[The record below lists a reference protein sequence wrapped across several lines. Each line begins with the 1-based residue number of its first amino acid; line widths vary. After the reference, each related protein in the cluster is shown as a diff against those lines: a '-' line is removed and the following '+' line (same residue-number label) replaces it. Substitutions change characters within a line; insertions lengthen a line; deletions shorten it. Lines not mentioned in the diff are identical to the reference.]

1 LLSSKGREMREKE
14 IEIDLEGTKAGII
27 YHQFQGI
34 EVKTFLV
41 SFAEGRRSLSTREGF
56 KKVRVVVNNYNPPP
70 LWEFVH
76 KNYDAYRNKIFS
88 DLNLSSAKTAMLC
101 TGADMDN
108 FALKREEYQEFKVF
122 ALVTAGTKSNA
133 QRIGIDKAGSLERE
147 GKFETL
153 GTINVIVLTN
163 ASLSE
168 GALARGIITLTE
180 AKVIALEDLDI
191 RSSYNPEIR
200 ATGTGTDNAIIV
212 SGEGPRINYLGG
224 HSKMGELMARAVTS
238 AVKEAIFKQDGI
250 KRYD

>member
-1 LLSSKGREMREKE
+1 MREKE
-14 IEIDLEGTKAGII
+14 IEIDLEGTRAQII

-34 EVKTFLV
+34 EVKTFLA
-41 SFAEGRRSLSTREGF
+41 SFAKERRCLSTREGF
-56 KKVRVVVNNYNPPP
+56 KNIKVVANHYNPPA

-76 KNYDAYRNKIFS
+76 QNCDAYMNKIFS
-88 DLNLSSAKTAMLC
+88 DLNLSSAKTAMLL

-108 FALKREEYQEFKVF
+108 LVVKKEEYLELKVF

-133 QRIGIDKAGSLERE
+133 QRIGVDKAGSLERD
-147 GKFETL
+147 GRFETL

-163 ASLSE
+163 ALLSE
-168 GALARGIITLTE
+168 GAMARGMITLTE

-191 RSSYNPEIR
+191 RSSYDPEIR

-212 SGEGPRINYLGG
+212 SGQGARIDYLGG

-238 AVKEAIFKQDGI
+238 AVKEAIFKQNGI
-250 KRYD
+250 K

>member
-1 LLSSKGREMREKE
+1 MREKE
-14 IEIDLEGTKAGII
+14 IKIDLEGTRVQIV
-27 YHQFQGI
+27 YHQFQGV
-34 EVKTFLV
+34 ELKTFLA
-41 SFAEGRRSLSTREGF
+41 SFAEVRRCLSTREGF
-56 KKVRVVVNNYNPPP
+56 KKVKVVANHYNPPP

-76 KNYDAYRNKIFS
+76 QNYDAYVNKILS
-88 DLNLSSAKTAMLC
+88 DLNLSPAKTAMLL

-108 FALKREEYQEFKVF
+108 LALKKEEYQEFKVF

-147 GKFETL
+147 GRFESL

-168 GALARGIITLTE
+168 GAMNRGMITLTE
-180 AKVIALEDLDI
+180 AKIIALEDLDI

-212 SGEGPRINYLGG
+212 SGQGPRINYLGG

-250 KRYD
+250 G

>member
-1 LLSSKGREMREKE
+1 MKEKE
-14 IEIDLEGTKAGII
+14 IEIDLEGTKARII

-34 EVKTFLV
+34 EVKTFLA
-41 SFAEGRRSLSTREGF
+41 SFAKGRRCLSTREGF
-56 KKVRVVVNNYNPPP
+56 KEVKVVANHYNPPV

-76 KNYDAYRNKIFS
+76 QNPNAHVNKIFS
-88 DLNLSSAKTAMLC
+88 DLNLPPAETAILL

-108 FALKREEYQEFKVF
+108 LALRKEEYQEFKIVT
-122 ALVTAGTKSNA
+122 LVTAGTKSNA
-133 QRIGIDKAGSLERE
+133 QRIGVDKAGSLERD
-147 GKFETL
+147 GRFETL
-153 GTINVIVLTN
+153 GTINMIVLTN

-168 GALARGIITLTE
+168 EAMTRGIITLTE

-212 SGEGPRINYLGG
+212 SGEGPRIDYLGG
-224 HSKMGELMARAVTS
+224 HAKMGELMARAVTS

-250 KRYD
+250 KMP

>member
-1 LLSSKGREMREKE
+1 MKKKE
-14 IEIDLEGTKAGII
+14 IEIDLEGTKAKII
-27 YHQFQGI
+27 YHQFQRI
-34 EVKTFLV
+34 EVKTFLA
-41 SFAEGRRSLSTREGF
+41 SFAKGRRSLSTREGF
-56 KKVRVVVNNYNPPP
+56 KEVKVVANHYNPPA

-76 KNYDAYRNKIFS
+76 QNPDAHVNKIFS
-88 DLNLSSAKTAMLC
+88 DLNLPPAETAMLL

-108 FALKREEYQEFKVF
+108 LAIRKEEYQELKIV

-133 QRIGIDKAGSLERE
+133 QRIGVDKAGSLERE
-147 GKFETL
+147 GRFETL

-168 GALARGIITLTE
+168 GAMTRGIITLTE

-212 SGEGPRINYLGG
+212 SGEGPRIDYLGG
-224 HSKMGELMARAVTS
+224 HGKMGELMARAVSS
-238 AVKEAIFKQDGI
+238 AVKEAIFKEDGI
-250 KRYD
+250 KMP

>member
-1 LLSSKGREMREKE
+1 MREKE
-14 IEIDLEGTKAGII
+14 IGIDLEGTRARII
-27 YHQFQGI
+27 YHQFQEIG
-34 EVKTFLV
+34 VKTFLAF
-41 SFAEGRRSLSTREGF
+41 FAKERRCLSTREGF
-56 KKVRVVVNNYNPPP
+56 KEVNVVGNHYNPPP

-76 KNYDAYRNKIFS
+76 QNSDAYMNKILS
-88 DLNLSSAKTAMLC
+88 DLNLSPAKTAMLL

-108 FALKREEYQEFKVF
+108 FVLKKEEYQEFKVF

-133 QRIGIDKAGSLERE
+133 QRIGVDKAGSLERE

-168 GALARGIITLTE
+168 GALTRGIITLTE
-180 AKVIALEDLDI
+180 AKVITLEDLDI

-224 HSKMGELMARAVTS
+224 HSKMGELMAKAVTS
-238 AVKEAIFKQDGI
+238 AVKEAIFKQNGI
-250 KRYD
+250 RCHD

>member
-1 LLSSKGREMREKE
+1 MREKE
-14 IEIDLEGTKAGII
+14 IEIDLEGTRAQII

-34 EVKTFLV
+34 EVKTFLA
-41 SFAEGRRSLSTREGF
+41 SFAKERRCLSTREGF
-56 KKVRVVVNNYNPPP
+56 KNIKVVANHYNPPA

-76 KNYDAYRNKIFS
+76 QNCDAYMNKIFS
-88 DLNLSSAKTAMLC
+88 DLNLSSAKTAMLL

-108 FALKREEYQEFKVF
+108 LVVKKEEYLEFKVF

-133 QRIGIDKAGSLERE
+133 QRIGVDKAGSLERD
-147 GKFETL
+147 GRFETL

-163 ASLSE
+163 ALLSE
-168 GALARGIITLTE
+168 GAMARGMITLTE

-191 RSSYNPEIR
+191 RSSYDPEIR

-212 SGEGPRINYLGG
+212 SGQGARIDYLGG

-238 AVKEAIFKQDGI
+238 AVKEAIFKQNGI
-250 KRYD
+250 K